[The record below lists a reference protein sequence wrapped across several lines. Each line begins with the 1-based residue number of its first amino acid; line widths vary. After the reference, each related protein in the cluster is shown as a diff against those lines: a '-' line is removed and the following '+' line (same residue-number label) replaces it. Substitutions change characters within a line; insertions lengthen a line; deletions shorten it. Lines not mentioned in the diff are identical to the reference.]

1 MMKVRTLKN
10 IKNYGIKLEILLDQ
24 YGKTLKLRNM
34 IVIPRSEDIK
44 YYCQVFLD
52 ECLYKL

>member
-1 MMKVRTLKN
+1 MMKVKTLKN

-24 YGKTLKLRNM
+24 YGKTLKVRNM

-52 ECLYKL
+52 ECLHKL